1 MAYHRN
7 RPYAEGPA
15 FFVFNL
21 FSLILQGF
29 NDLPICM
36 AKTHL
41 SLSHN
46 PELKGCPKGMLNM
59 SADVGLMWEWTELVN
74 FKRSERM
81 KYRGWGG
88 GVTLPPSLLFFVE
101 KIINFVKYISKNE
114 KDFHGITVVG

>member
-1 MAYHRN
+1 MDLSPELLHVINRIRDISFGMKLPHYLEGVLRWFSMLRKFALNNRKQMAYHRN

-59 SADVGLMWEWTELVN
+59 SADVGLM
-74 FKRSERM
+74 
-81 KYRGWGG
+81 
-88 GVTLPPSLLFFVE
+88 
-101 KIINFVKYISKNE
+101 
-114 KDFHGITVVG
+114 